1 MQETNGENYWS
12 FCMSRKENTVNHIK
26 AFESYLSNNGKA
38 DKTIESY
45 TGDVKGYL
53 RYISDKNITFNGNL
67 NRFSINSYKNY
78 LLDNNYEPTTINKK
92 LNSLQ
97 AFNIYLIDAK
107 TMTDM
112 VINLGRDR
120 IKIAKGS
127 EKQVETY
134 SDAIIEALM
143 FHLES
148 NPKSL
153 RDKVMM
159 QLLLYTGVRVSE
171 LVNIKIRD
179 IDFLTHQLKVIG
191 KGGKYREIPLKQDVV
206 GSVKE
211 YLLERRHNP
220 FYKSEQLLL
229 GQRGPLGRDA
239 VNRVLARI
247 TKEAKLPKKLKPHTC
262 RHSFCTNLIKK
273 GVPLTTV
280 AKLAGH
286 ASIETTS
293 RFYIGCSRQEKMDA
307 VNLL

>member
-1 MQETNGENYWS
+1 MD
-12 FCMSRKENTVNHIK
+12 HIK
-26 AFESYLSNNGKA
+26 AFESYLRNNGKA
-38 DKTIESY
+38 DNTIESY
-45 TGDVKGYL
+45 TGDITGYARFL
-53 RYISDKNITFNGNL
+53 ENKDITFDGQL
-67 NRFSINSYKNY
+67 NRFAVNSYKNH
-78 LLDNNYEPTTINKK
+78 LIEQNYEPTTINKK

-97 AFNIYLIDAK
+97 SMNLFLVESGA
-107 TMTDM
+107 MTDM
-112 VINLGRDR
+112 VINLTRDR

-127 EKQVETY
+127 EKQIEVY
-134 SDAIIEALM
+134 PDAIVDALM
-143 FHLES
+143 FHLET
-148 NPKSL
+148 NAKSL

-171 LVNIKIRD
+171 LVAIKIRD

-191 KGGKYREIPLKQDVV
+191 KGGKYREIPLKEDIVR
-206 GSVKE
+206 SVKE

-220 FYKSEQLLL
+220 YYKEEQLLL

-239 VNRVLARI
+239 VNRALVRI
-247 TKEAKLPKKLKPHTC
+247 TKEAKLPQKLKPHAC
-262 RHSFCTNLIKK
+262 RHTFCTNLIRK